1 MAGAP
6 VKTAIVRLMVESH
19 KVVVFISP
27 DSIKEELCQ
36 FEMDLLKQRN
46 PKDII
51 VVGVNLDSAYAALSA
66 LPQVVSDILLE
77 RRHLTIHLGVCS
89 GSEANYNAFI
99 LSLADQLRV
108 CD

>member
-46 PKDII
+46 QKDII
-51 VVGVNLDSAYAALSA
+51 VVGVNLDSAYAAMSA
-66 LPQVVSDILLE
+66 LPQVVADILLE
-77 RRHLTIHLGVCS
+77 SRHLTIPLGICS

-108 CD
+108 CE